1 MAGALNSAKNLLKN
15 ASFMKWMEGVTGAV
29 LVALGI
35 KLLIEEPL

>member
-1 MAGALNSAKNLLKN
+1 
-15 ASFMKWMEGVTGAV
+15 FMKWMEGVTGAV